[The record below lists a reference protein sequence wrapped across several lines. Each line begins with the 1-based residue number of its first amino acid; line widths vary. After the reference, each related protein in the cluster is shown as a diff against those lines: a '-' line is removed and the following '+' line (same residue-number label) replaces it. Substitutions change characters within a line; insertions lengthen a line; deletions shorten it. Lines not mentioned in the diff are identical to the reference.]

1 MSIQIYILSKLM
13 SEQLYPYQLKKELSD
28 PVPLAQMVNLSES
41 KLYYHFEALKKQ
53 GLIEPVEVVKDDNR
67 PEKQLFAIT
76 EAGRAQLPEKIY
88 QLFDKAKTI
97 TDMLTGIFC
106 IDHVNR
112 DKVISIL
119 QYKLTMMER
128 KEETIRDMKTQL
140 SPNLPKMHLIQFA
153 SDYHEHLRQ
162 HEIESM
168 KTLIE
173 QLKSHE

>member
-1 MSIQIYILSKLM
+1 MNA
-13 SEQLYPYQLKKELSD
+13 QLYPYQLKKDLSD
-28 PVPLAQMVNLSES
+28 PVPLAQMLNLSES

-76 EAGRAQLPEKIY
+76 EAGRAELPEKIY
-88 QLFDKAKTI
+88 QIFDKAKTI
-97 TDMLTGIFC
+97 TEMLTGIFC
-106 IDHVNR
+106 IDYVNR
-112 DKVISIL
+112 EKVISIL

-128 KEETIRDMKTQL
+128 KEETIREMKTKL
-140 SPNLPKMHLIQFA
+140 SPNLPKMRFIQFA
-153 SDYHEHLRQ
+153 ADYHAQLRQ
-162 HEIESM
+162 HEIESV